1 MGLLSGR
8 RPSNLGAKNGRLAPC
23 PAAPNCVSSQAD
35 PAGDAG
41 HYVAALAFKGDP
53 QAAWEALRR
62 IVAESERATIVGET
76 DGYLHAEFESKVMG
90 FVDDLECL
98 LDAPARRIQVRSASR
113 LGYRDF
119 GVNRERVESLRRRLR
134 EALA

>member
-1 MGLLSGR
+1 MGLFSGR

-23 PAAPNCVSSQAD
+23 PGSPNCVSSQAD

-62 IVAESERATIVGET
+62 IVAESERATIIGET
-76 DGYLHAEFESKVMG
+76 DGYLYAEFESKVMG

-98 LDAPARRIQVRSASR
+98 LDAPARRIHVRSASR

-119 GVNRERVESLRRRLR
+119 GVNRERVETLRRRLR
-134 EALA
+134 DAGA